1 MITYTYLCFLH
12 LIEVNLNLKYIIIQ
26 EKKTIQAMQ
35 KNNAVLCFLNYI
47 IEGQSNNLY
56 QEKFIKI
63 WAEMLR
69 KKELRNMI

>member
-1 MITYTYLCFLH
+1 
-12 LIEVNLNLKYIIIQ
+12 
-26 EKKTIQAMQ
+26 MQ
-35 KNNAVLCFLNYI
+35 KNNAVLCFLNCI

>member
-12 LIEVNLNLKYIIIQ
+12 LIEVNWNLKYLII
-26 EKKTIQAMQ
+26 TIQAMQ

>member
-12 LIEVNLNLKYIIIQ
+12 LIEVNWNLKYLII
-26 EKKTIQAMQ
+26 TIQAMQ

-47 IEGQSNNLY
+47 IEDQSNNLY